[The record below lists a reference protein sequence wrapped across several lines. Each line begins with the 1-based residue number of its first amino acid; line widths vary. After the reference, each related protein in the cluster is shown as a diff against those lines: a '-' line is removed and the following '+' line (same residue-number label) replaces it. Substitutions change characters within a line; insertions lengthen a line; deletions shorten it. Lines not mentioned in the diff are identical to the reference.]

1 MLLSA
6 MVGIYPQVRSMRTIL
21 TGLGWLNGS
30 WEALHLVNER
40 KIFSVEPVLESLIQV
55 LQAPNL
61 SSPFCYSV
69 VLTFCCVHASLVYF
83 NLYARRPL
91 QKIRML

>member
-6 MVGIYPQVRSMRTIL
+6 VVGIYPQVRSIRTIL

-55 LQAPNL
+55 NL
-61 SSPFCYSV
+61 STTLS
-69 VLTFCCVHASLVYF
+69 
-83 NLYARRPL
+83 
-91 QKIRML
+91 